1 MADMLDTTNPIQWLA
16 VLAPFTAVLPILYIL
31 YQSILPKP
39 IPGIPYSKH
48 AAKSIFGD
56 IPDMKRELPVWLG
69 PLTKPTVTS
78 KRGKTFFY
86 VEKSLTDLAL

>member
-56 IPDMKRELPVWLG
+56 IPDMKRELPGNNLLSWI
-69 PLTKPTVTS
+69 TS